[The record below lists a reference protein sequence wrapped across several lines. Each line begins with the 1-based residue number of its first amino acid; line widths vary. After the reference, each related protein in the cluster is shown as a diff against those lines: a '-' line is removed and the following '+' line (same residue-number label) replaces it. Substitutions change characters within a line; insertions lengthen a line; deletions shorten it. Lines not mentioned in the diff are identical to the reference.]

1 MQDSHKKLQ
10 FSDRKLTARNFLEKL
25 ISLELNAELGKS
37 VCQNKYCIL
46 VFSNYCKKKQYQ
58 NYND

>member
-46 VFSNYCKKKQYQ
+46 VFFNYCKKKQY
-58 NYND
+58 